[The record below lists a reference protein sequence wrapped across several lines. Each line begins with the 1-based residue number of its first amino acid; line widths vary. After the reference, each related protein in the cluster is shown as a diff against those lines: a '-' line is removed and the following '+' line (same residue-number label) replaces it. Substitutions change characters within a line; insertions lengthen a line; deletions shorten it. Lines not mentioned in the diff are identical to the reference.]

1 MKNKITYLLLLVLV
15 SLSSCTDDFE
25 QLNTNPYQ
33 ITDESLKQNFNH
45 IGAFFPSLLKPII
58 GHQTHHNLIND
69 SYVRHFGTPTPFV
82 GGVNN
87 TTYYIRWNDNYWN
100 TLYNSIMAPSKQ
112 VIEIA
117 EADGYEMFVEWANL
131 IRVVVASRATAF
143 YGPLIYSNYGTSGA
157 VMYDSEEV
165 LHNTFFT
172 QLDKIVATF
181 SAQTDYTGFKDFDAS
196 YGGSIPHWIKLANSL
211 RLQLAT
217 RISKVDPALAKIQAE
232 KAVNDPG
239 GLITTNADNFM
250 ISLYGTPF
258 QEVTISFSWGDTR
271 MSASMESILGGYDDP
286 RAGKY
291 WDSVDGSLVTDHPA
305 FPYKGIRNGA
315 LLNSKGDRQSF
326 SNVSSDFKSATN
338 RKVLDAAEVHL
349 MLAEGALRGW
359 NVGGGTAQAHYEAGV
374 KASFAY
380 WGAGG
385 VDTYLANSTGTPL
398 NYDDVAAEGPIND
411 FTTRITNTVA
421 WDEAATNE
429 IKLEKIIT
437 QKWVASFTN
446 SVESWVDH
454 RRTGYPKL
462 PYNYKN
468 DSSTSP
474 FGTVADDDFL
484 RRHPFPQKETDNN
497 PTGVADAT
505 SKLSN
510 GKNEIGTRLW
520 WDTGGSNF

>member
-1 MKNKITYLLLLVLV
+1 MKNKLTYLLLVVLV

-69 SYVRHFGTPTPFV
+69 SYVRHFATPTPFV

-143 YGPLIYSNYGTSGA
+143 YGPLIYSNYGKTPA
-157 VMYDSEEV
+157 MYDSEQE
-165 LHNTFFT
+165 LHTTFFA
-172 QLDKIVATF
+172 QLDKIVSTF
-181 SAQTDYTGFKDFDAS
+181 SAKTSYTGFKDFDAS

-211 RLQLAT
+211 RLQLAV
-217 RISKVDPALAKIQAE
+217 RISKVNPTLAKQQAE
-232 KAVNDPG
+232 KAFKDPG
-239 GLITTNADNFM
+239 GLITTNADNFN
-250 ISLYGTPF
+250 ISLYGSPM

-286 RAGKY
+286 RAGKF
-291 WDSVDGSLVTDHPA
+291 WDPATDATLPA
-305 FPYKGIRNGA
+305 DASFPYKGIRNGA
-315 LLNSKGDRQSF
+315 LLAAKGDRQSF
-326 SNVSSDFKSATN
+326 SHVSSDFKTATE

-349 MLAEGALRGW
+349 CLAEGVLRGW
-359 NVGGGTAQAHYEAGV
+359 DITGTAEAHYKMGV
-374 KASFAY
+374 KESFAY

-385 VDTYLANSTGTPL
+385 ADAYLANSTGLPTD
-398 NYDDVAAEGPIND
+398 YDDPKETGAVND

-421 WDEAATNE
+421 WDEAASNE

-437 QKWVASFTN
+437 QKWIASFTN

-474 FGTVADDDFL
+474 FGTVADNDFL
-484 RRHPFPQKETDNN
+484 RRHPFPNKENNNN
-497 PTGVADAT
+497 PTGVADAIT
-505 SKLSN
+505 KLSN

-520 WDTGGSNF
+520 WDTGVESNF